1 MVGVGCTKF
10 GELWE
15 KDQEDLLVE
24 AVYEALD
31 DAGLTPQDI
40 DAGWVGLMYNF
51 TGFSGATMTEPLK
64 LFGKPVT
71 RVENFCASGMDAF
84 RNACFARSRR
94 RLRCRAWPAESR
106 SCWTR
111 AAVASP

>member
-1 MVGVGCTKF
+1 MPGVKDRVAVVGVGCTKF

-31 DAGLTPQDI
+31 DAGLTPEDV

-51 TGFSGATMTEPLK
+51 TGFAGAAPRARPAPFPLGPPAAPSTSGAGPRRTWPTSPSRT
-64 LFGKPVT
+64 T
-71 RVENFCASGMDAF
+71 RTAPPT
-84 RNACFARSRR
+84 
-94 RLRCRAWPAESR
+94 LRP
-106 SCWTR
+106 T
-111 AAVASP
+111 